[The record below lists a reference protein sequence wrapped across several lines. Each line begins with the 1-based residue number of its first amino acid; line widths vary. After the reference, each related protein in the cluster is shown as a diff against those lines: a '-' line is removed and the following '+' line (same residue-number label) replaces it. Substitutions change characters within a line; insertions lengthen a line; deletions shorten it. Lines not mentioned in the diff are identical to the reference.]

1 MRKRHLSKIKK
12 WLNLRQEVNG
22 MNIVLKQANNNIPKD
37 KFSALAYGIYYLK
50 TEEDNKKKNKG
61 FKVSD
66 FMFIS

>member
-1 MRKRHLSKIKK
+1 
-12 WLNLRQEVNG
+12 

-61 FKVSD
+61 FKASD